1 MEQRLEVYADWIG
14 LNGPKRIGTL
24 FIQDDRT
31 NEIFSFS
38 YDSQWLSSYA
48 KTYHLDPD
56 IQLYAGRQYQN
67 PGKQG
72 FGLFLD
78 SCPDR
83 WGRQLMQRREA
94 LFAKQENRKPKVLKE
109 SDYLLGVHDAA
120 RMGAIR
126 FKRAGKEAF
135 LKEDT
140 PLATPPW
147 TRLRDLEFGYSQL
160 ELDVPQ
166 SDVTWLLQLIAPGS
180 SLGGARPKATVVDEQ
195 GNLWLAKFPSK
206 HDQGNTGAWEMVVH
220 ELAKACAIEVA
231 PATLRTFSSQGST
244 FLTKRFDR
252 GPNNTRLHFASA
264 LSLLGKQ
271 DGDKNASYLE
281 IVEFLLQFGSQ
292 PERDL
297 SQLFRRII
305 FNIAVSNTDDHL
317 RNHGMILDKKG
328 WKLSPAYDMNPSN
341 DTYSLSLSL
350 DGFSH
355 DLDYGVALQQASYCM
370 LDEKQALGIVQDVLH
385 QVRTW
390 RAVALSFGI
399 GNDACDA
406 MERAFYTSL

>member
-1 MEQRLEVYADWIG
+1 MEQQLEVYADWIG
-14 LNGPKRIGTL
+14 LNGPQRIGTL
-24 FIQDDRT
+24 FVQDDRT
-31 NEIFSFS
+31 DEIFSFS
-38 YDSQWLSSYA
+38 YDCEWLSSYA

-67 PGKQG
+67 LDKKG

-83 WGRQLMQRREA
+83 WGRQLMQRMEA
-94 LFAKQENRKPKVLKE
+94 LYAKQENRKPKVLKE

-126 FKRAGKEAF
+126 FKRAGEQVF

-140 PLATPPW
+140 SLATPPW
-147 TRLRDLEFGYSQL
+147 TRLRDLEFGCSQL
-160 ELDVPQ
+160 ELDGQQ
-166 SDVTWLLQLIAPGS
+166 SDSTWLLQLIAPGS

-195 GNLWLAKFPSK
+195 GNLWLAKFPSR
-206 HDQGNTGAWEMVVH
+206 HDQGNTGAWEMVAH
-220 ELAKACAIEVA
+220 ELAKACTIEVA
-231 PATLRTFSSQGST
+231 PATLETFSSQGST
-244 FLTKRFDR
+244 FLSRRFDR
-252 GPNNTRLHFASA
+252 GSGNTRLHFASA

-292 PERDL
+292 PESDL

-305 FNIAVSNTDDHL
+305 FNIAISNTDDHL

-328 WKLSPAYDMNPSN
+328 WKLSPAYDLNPSQN
-341 DTYSLSLSL
+341 TYTLSLSL
-350 DGFSH
+350 DGISH
-355 DLDYGVALQQASYCM
+355 ELDFTVALQQAAFFM
-370 LDEKQALGIVQDVLH
+370 LDEKQALNIVHEVLH

-399 GNDACDA
+399 SNAECDT
-406 MERAFYTSL
+406 MERVFHTSL